1 MCPAIPNA
9 VKAAIAETPIQ
20 GTQKIPSVRPMEEGD
35 VCAMPLAARSPTT
48 SSNDVGGHLGTQDY
62 ELRFGPPMRC
72 RSMQGWLYVAVLV
85 STHADGRRV
94 GTPGQTAAWLGAHEG
109 MK

>member
-1 MCPAIPNA
+1 
-9 VKAAIAETPIQ
+9 
-20 GTQKIPSVRPMEEGD
+20 
-35 VCAMPLAARSPTT
+35 MPLAARSTNHELKTT
-48 SSNDVGGHLGTQDY
+48 YGGHLGTQDY

-72 RSMQGWLYVAVLV
+72 RSVQGWLYVAVLV

-94 GTPGQTAAWLGAHEG
+94 STPGQTAAWLGAHEG